1 MIETIIEKSGVL
13 KPIAEK
19 IYEGQRLSIDEGL
32 ELFNIN
38 NLSLLASLAVWRK
51 KQISG
56 NKVFFNRNFHIEP
69 TNICMFA
76 CKFCSYRRK
85 RGQNSAWDFDIPEM
99 LDLCRKYEGKNL
111 SEVHIVGGV
120 HPDRNLD
127 FYTELLRGIKT
138 ILPQIHI
145 KAFTA
150 VELDYMINKAGLSI
164 EKGLEKLKESGLD
177 SIPGGGAEIFD
188 EKIRQQICGD
198 KAPAQIWLKIH
209 EIAHKIGLPS
219 NATMLFGHIETYRH
233 RIEHLELLRRLQ
245 DETGGFNAFIP
256 LKYSNAN
263 NRMSSIGE
271 IGITEV
277 MKNFAVSRLY
287 LDNIAHIKSYWPMLG
302 KGTAQLSMNYGVDD
316 MDGTIDDSTKIY
328 SMAGSEET
336 SPAMTVSE
344 IRDLISAAGFVA
356 AERDSLYN
364 EIV

>member
-1 MIETIIEKSGVL
+1 MIELIIEKSGTL

-19 IYEGQRLSIDEGL
+19 IYKGQRLTMDEGV
-32 ELFNIN
+32 ELFNSD
-38 NLSLLASLAVWRK
+38 NLSLLASLAVWK
-51 KQISG
+51 KQQISG

-69 TNICMFA
+69 TNICLFA
-76 CKFCSYRRK
+76 CKFCSYRRQ
-85 RGQNSAWDFDIPEM
+85 RGQKNAWDLDIPEM
-99 LDLCRKYEGKNL
+99 LDLCRKYEGKGVT
-111 SEVHIVGGV
+111 EVHIVGGV
-120 HPDRNLD
+120 HPGRNLD
-127 FYTELLRGIKT
+127 FYMELLREIKT

-150 VELDYMINKAGLSI
+150 VELDYMINKAGLSL
-164 EKGLEKLKESGLD
+164 EKGLEKLKEAGLD

-198 KAPAQIWLKIH
+198 KAPSQIWLKIH
-209 EIAHKIGLPS
+209 ELAHQTGLPS

-233 RIEHLELLRRLQ
+233 RIEHLEQLRQLQ
-245 DETGGFNAFIP
+245 DKTGGFNAFIP

-263 NRMSSIGE
+263 NQMSSIGE
-271 IGITEV
+271 IGTSEV

-302 KGTAQLSMNYGVDD
+302 KGTAQMSMNFGIDD

-336 SPAMTVSE
+336 SPAMTATE
-344 IRDLISAAGFVA
+344 IRNLISAAGFVA
-356 AERDSLYN
+356 KERDSLYN
-364 EIV
+364 EID